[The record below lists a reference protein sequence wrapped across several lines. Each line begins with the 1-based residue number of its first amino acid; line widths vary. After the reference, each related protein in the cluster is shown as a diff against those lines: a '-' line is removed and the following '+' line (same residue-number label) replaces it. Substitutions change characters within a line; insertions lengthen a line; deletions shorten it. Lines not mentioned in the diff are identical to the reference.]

1 MKQHVVIFEAAG
13 GSDKGPD
20 GYRKDTLPMVK
31 ALEKR
36 GWTAEVI
43 FYTHAKKDVIF
54 KHVLETADAYVHRI
68 NPGNLKDEGKYFDML
83 RDLIKAGVIGL
94 PNPDAMLKVP
104 TIGRWVMNGWR

>member
-1 MKQHVVIFEAAG
+1 MCERMLTRI
-13 GSDKGPD
+13 
-20 GYRKDTLPMVK
+20 LPPLPLPWPQV
-31 ALEKR
+31 E
-36 GWTAEVI
+36 WNAEVI